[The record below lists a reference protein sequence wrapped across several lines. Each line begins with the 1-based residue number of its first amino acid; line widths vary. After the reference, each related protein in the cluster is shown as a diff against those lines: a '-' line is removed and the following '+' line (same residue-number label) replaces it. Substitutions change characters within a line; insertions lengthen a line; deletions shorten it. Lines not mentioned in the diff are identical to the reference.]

1 MNRNKKNALDYIS
14 VEKKNWQITKL
25 HVRFKH

>member
-14 VEKKNWQITKL
+14 VEKKNWQITTKL
-25 HVRFKH
+25 HVQF